1 MYKLFSVLPKE
12 PSTQRLLFGT
22 INFFITFG
30 TINPEGNSNN
40 NRCDVLNAY
49 IYDKH
54 IAIFFPKSL
63 QYLVLWR

>member
-1 MYKLFSVLPKE
+1 MYKLFSVLPKV

-40 NRCDVLNAY
+40 NRYDVLNAY
-49 IYDKH
+49 ICDKH
-54 IAIFFPKSL
+54 IAIFFPNSL